1 MIPQL
6 SESIYEPFIIKDHV
20 CEEFDKLVLS
30 SDQSPTDDL
39 ELCAELLQY
48 LHNQHRFVSMYYTA
62 SIFLAR
68 GYRHNH
74 NPTPVQGIES
84 SFCLSLRRHAWIPVV
99 GGKLFKPNDVYL
111 LSSDHQT
118 SAFRQYVPH
127 LDESKV
133 SLNNTDFINNI
144 LGIKSHVTHR
154 TMFELLMKWS
164 CDLDSESL
172 WNLVNQTNTS
182 DM

>member
-48 LHNQHRFVSMYYTA
+48 LHNQHRSVSMYYTA

-68 GYRHNH
+68 GYKH
-74 NPTPVQGIES
+74 NPTPIQGIES

-99 GGKLFKPNDVYL
+99 GGKLFKPSDVYL